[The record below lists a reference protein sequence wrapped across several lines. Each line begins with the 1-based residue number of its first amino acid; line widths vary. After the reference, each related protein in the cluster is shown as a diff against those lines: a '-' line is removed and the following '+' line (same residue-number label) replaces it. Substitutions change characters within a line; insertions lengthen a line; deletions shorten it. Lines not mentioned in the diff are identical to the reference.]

1 MSQDPRIQA
10 AVDHWGPRYI
20 ENGVPP
26 GDFFTV
32 AKTCESWDDWC
43 RAWSEVAA
51 QHEAEGDAA
60 LAAGHTQ
67 SAAYHFVTAAV
78 EYHFGKFLFV
88 HDLDQ
93 MRTAHMKAVAA
104 HRKAHPYMRP
114 PVERVEFPYLD
125 GHTLVG
131 HLRKPEGVE
140 RPPVVLMMP
149 GLDSAKEE
157 LSSNEQW
164 FLDRGMATFLIDGPG
179 QGEAEY
185 ELAMEPHY
193 EKPASAAIDA
203 LEARDDLD
211 TDRLGAWGVSLGGY
225 YVMRATACEPRIKAY
240 ISLSGPF
247 SIPQVIDR
255 MPPLSQKAFT
265 VRTHSSSLEEAKEKL
280 QTMDLT
286 DVIGQISVPGY
297 IVAGS
302 EDRVI
307 PGPEAQRMADG
318 VSGPVI
324 LDVVEGG
331 SHVVSNL
338 AWRYRPH
345 VADWMAE
352 QLQASG

>member
-1 MSQDPRIQA
+1 MSRDPRIQA

-32 AKTCESWDDWC
+32 AQTCESWDEWC

-51 QHEAEGDAA
+51 LHESEGDAA

-88 HDLDQ
+88 HDLEQ
-93 MRTAHMKAVAA
+93 MRIAHLKAVAA
-104 HRKAHPYMRP
+104 HRKAHPYMSP

-131 HLRKPEGVE
+131 HLRKPEGLQ

-185 ELAMEPHY
+185 ELAMEPHF
-193 EKPASAAIDA
+193 EAGAVASFTS
-203 LEARDDLD
+203 LRFSVVS
-211 TDRLGAWGVSLGGY
+211 GGV
-225 YVMRATACEPRIKAY
+225 AC
-240 ISLSGPF
+240 
-247 SIPQVIDR
+247 
-255 MPPLSQKAFT
+255 
-265 VRTHSSSLEEAKEKL
+265 
-280 QTMDLT
+280 
-286 DVIGQISVPGY
+286 VIGALALAKLYPEFANYRQ
-297 IVAGS
+297 
-302 EDRVI
+302 ED
-307 PGPEAQRMADG
+307 A
-318 VSGPVI
+318 
-324 LDVVEGG
+324 
-331 SHVVSNL
+331 
-338 AWRYRPH
+338 
-345 VADWMAE
+345 AE
-352 QLQASG
+352 P

>member
-1 MSQDPRIQA
+1 
-10 AVDHWGPRYI
+10 
-20 ENGVPP
+20 
-26 GDFFTV
+26 
-32 AKTCESWDDWC
+32 
-43 RAWSEVAA
+43 
-51 QHEAEGDAA
+51 
-60 LAAGHTQ
+60 
-67 SAAYHFVTAAV
+67 
-78 EYHFGKFLFV
+78 
-88 HDLDQ
+88 
-93 MRTAHMKAVAA
+93 
-104 HRKAHPYMRP
+104 MRP
-114 PVERVEFPYLD
+114 STTSPSNR
-125 GHTLVG
+125 TT
-131 HLRKPEGVE
+131 RS
-140 RPPVVLMMP
+140 RSQPP
-149 GLDSAKEE
+149 SIF
-157 LSSNEQW
+157 STS
-164 FLDRGMATFLIDGPG
+164 
-179 QGEAEY
+179 
-185 ELAMEPHY
+185 
-193 EKPASAAIDA
+193 
-203 LEARDDLD
+203 RDDVD

-225 YVMRATACEPRIKAY
+225 YVVRATACEPRIKAY

-286 DVIGQISVPGY
+286 DVIGQVKVPGY

-352 QLQASG
+352 QLRA